1 MLPQDAAEGR
11 YVPDRLEMSI
21 HHGARAMSDPDT
33 TGTTAGD
40 GDPWHDDTERARY
53 WDAQNASAEPDILDD
68 LDEMWPILAGA
79 EGGRIYQPG
88 EIAAVMLLAACEI
101 RRLRETCR
109 VFQKGHFKSHPSALC

>member
-1 MLPQDAAEGR
+1 MMSEAHDAT
-11 YVPDRLEMSI
+11 P
-21 HHGARAMSDPDT
+21 T
-33 TGTTAGD
+33 T
-40 GDPWHDDTERARY
+40 
-53 WDAQNASAEPDILDD
+53 EPDILDD